1 MQHSK
6 FFRVSLSLEGV
17 SGCLLQSTICTTQKI
32 PMHYFAH
39 LFSCITS
46 MILYTC
52 FGVCKG
58 ELKQLVDDPL
68 LYTFTLSLVSLNNLV
83 GFISLVLTIY
93 C

>member
-1 MQHSK
+1 MSP
-6 FFRVSLSLEGV
+6 SLEGI
-17 SGCLLQSTICTTQKI
+17 SGCPLQSTICTSQKI

-46 MILYTC
+46 TLLYTC
-52 FGVCKG
+52 FGVCIG

-68 LYTFTLSLVSLNNLV
+68 LYTSTLSLVSLNNLV
-83 GFISLVLTIY
+83 RFISLVLTIY